1 MVLRV
6 IARRVGIV
14 VMDGAVV
21 GVVVVRNTLVMFELV
36 HQRHRI
42 PV

>member
-6 IARRVGIV
+6 IARRIGIIV
-14 VMDGAVV
+14 VDGAVV
-21 GVVVVRNTLVMFELV
+21 GVVVVRNTLVMFERM

-42 PV
+42 AV